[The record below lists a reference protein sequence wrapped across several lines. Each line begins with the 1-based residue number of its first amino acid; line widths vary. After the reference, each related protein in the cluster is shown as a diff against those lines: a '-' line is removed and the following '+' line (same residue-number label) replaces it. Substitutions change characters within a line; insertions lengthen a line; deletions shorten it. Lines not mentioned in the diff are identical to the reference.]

1 MIIHND
7 RQELQKALQYVEEEL
22 KKYNLNRREATMTM
36 LMAEESLVCMMSH
49 TEEQEK
55 IEIVF
60 KKLFG
65 NISLSISAR
74 GEAFNVSEES
84 VLIGDMDFEGVS
96 GDAEAAIRNLI
107 IRSQSDIF
115 QYKNRLHQNTIRLVV
130 KRSER
135 MQLYLTLGAM
145 LLAVILGII
154 FKLSLPVSAQNMLNE
169 YLLTPVKVMFLNAL
183 KMIVGPVVFFSIV
196 TCLSQFDSI
205 RDLGK
210 IGLKV
215 MGMYLC
221 TTLLAVTIGI
231 GVFELIQPGDASL
244 SQYVTDAASKTIE
257 TAGNTNISLLDTVVN
272 IVPSNIVKPFLEAD
286 MLRCSSWNDRR
297 LFKRTEDT
305 F

>member
-36 LMAEESLVCMMSH
+36 LMAEESIVCMMSH

-65 NISLSISAR
+65 NISLNISAR

-107 IRSQSDIF
+107 IRSLSDIF
-115 QYKNRLHQNTIRLVV
+115 QYKNRLHQKTICLVV

-215 MGMYLC
+215 MGMYLF

-257 TAGNTNISLLDTVVN
+257 TAGNTNISVLDTVVN

-286 MLRCSSWNDRR
+286 MPVSYTHLT
-297 LFKRTEDT
+297 LPTTPEV
-305 F
+305 

>member
-65 NISLSISAR
+65 NISLNISAR

-154 FKLSLPVSAQNMLNE
+154 FKLSLGVSQSLCKPLN
-169 YLLTPVKVMFLNAL
+169 
-183 KMIVGPVVFFSIV
+183 
-196 TCLSQFDSI
+196 
-205 RDLGK
+205 
-210 IGLKV
+210 
-215 MGMYLC
+215 
-221 TTLLAVTIGI
+221 
-231 GVFELIQPGDASL
+231 
-244 SQYVTDAASKTIE
+244 
-257 TAGNTNISLLDTVVN
+257 
-272 IVPSNIVKPFLEAD
+272 
-286 MLRCSSWNDRR
+286 
-297 LFKRTEDT
+297 
-305 F
+305 

>member
-65 NISLSISAR
+65 NISLNISAR
-74 GEAFNVSEES
+74 GEAFNMSEES

-115 QYKNRLHQNTIRLVV
+115 QYKNRLHQNTIRLIV

-145 LLAVILGII
+145 LFSIILGI
-154 FKLSLPVSAQNMLNE
+154 
-169 YLLTPVKVMFLNAL
+169 AL
-183 KMIVGPVVFFSIV
+183 KLLCHSLLME
-196 TCLSQFDSI
+196 
-205 RDLGK
+205 
-210 IGLKV
+210 
-215 MGMYLC
+215 MYC
-221 TTLLAVTIGI
+221 EYHLLPHIYVLHINHI
-231 GVFELIQPGDASL
+231 YQKYFLIQPRI
-244 SQYVTDAASKTIE
+244 YVS
-257 TAGNTNISLLDTVVN
+257 
-272 IVPSNIVKPFLEAD
+272 VPSVPSIHLPECYVYFYIPMLFLSD
-286 MLRCSSWNDRR
+286 KCHFSLHVRFLQSRHISDSFPDIFH
-297 LFKRTEDT
+297 LKFHLSDT
-305 F
+305 GSLY